1 MSYYM
6 GVDIGT
12 SSVKSM
18 LISGDGN
25 VAGTE
30 QVGYNIIKE
39 RLSWAEQD
47 MEELWQAARQT
58 IAALVKRFPGEAAQI
73 SCISY
78 SG

>member
-39 RLSWAEQD
+39 RLPGRNRTWKNFGRLHARRLQ
-47 MEELWQAARQT
+47 LW
-58 IAALVKRFPGEAAQI
+58 
-73 SCISY
+73 
-78 SG
+78 